1 MSTVAAAPWAEYAFE
16 SEADHFASFCEEHLI
31 QSVDEWDGLP
41 LVLEPFQRRM
51 FGEALAYTEDG
62 DLYWR
67 SIVIIMPRKN
77 GKTALLAAY
86 AVYRLLTEDGS
97 PEILLSASSD
107 KQAGRLYDATATFI
121 RKSPVLSELCRVRD
135 YIGEIAREDGGGKII
150 RLSSDPGKLHG
161 YNPSLVI
168 CDELAQ
174 WTTPSLRR
182 AYAALTSGG
191 GARKAPQ
198 VFTITTAGE
207 ARDREDSILGRMID
221 QSAERGQ
228 VEEEPGLKI
237 ARLHSARMLVYNHE
251 APTTDPHDVEAMKLA
266 NPASWITEEYLE
278 RQAEDPELTDAEV
291 LQLHGCVW
299 AAGQTHWLP
308 ADAWR
313 SCESASGWPADGSE
327 VVLGFDGSYNNDST
341 ALVGCTLDGYLF
353 VVDAWERPATR
364 GEWRVPRQDVE
375 RAVDAAMARWSVREL
390 ACDPPGWHRE
400 VDDWSDRY
408 GSPPVVMFE
417 TNKRAMMSAACSK
430 FYTAVTN
437 GQLSH
442 DGDPRLARHLA
453 NAVVK
458 ETPDGAYIT
467 KDGRNSP
474 RKIDLAVA
482 AVVAYDRAVSGD
494 SGGGAAS
501 YDFDELERLAA
512 ERGLFD

>member
-1 MSTVAAAPWAEYAFE
+1 M
-16 SEADHFASFCEEHLI
+16 
-31 QSVDEWDGLP
+31 QSIDEWDGEP
-41 LVLEPFQRRM
+41 MRLEPFQRRM
-51 FGEALAYTEDG
+51 FGEALAYMENG

-67 SIVIIMPRKN
+67 SIVIVMPRKN
-77 GKTALLAAY
+77 GKTQSLAAY
-86 AVYRLLTEDGS
+86 AVYRLLTEEGS

-107 KQAGRLYDATATFI
+107 KQAGRLFDAVATFI
-121 RKSPVLSELCRVRD
+121 RKSPILSELCRVRD

-221 QSAERGQ
+221 QSALRGE

-251 APTTDPHDVEAMKLA
+251 APTTDPHDVAAMKLA
-266 NPASWITEEYLE
+266 NPASWITEEYLA

-308 ADAWR
+308 AGAWR
-313 SCESASGWPADGSE
+313 ACEAAAGWPAGGTR

-341 ALVGCTLDGYLF
+341 ALVGCTLEGYVF
-353 VVDAWERPATR
+353 VVAVWEKPATR
-364 GEWRVPRQDVE
+364 GEWRVPRGEVSE
-375 RAVDAAMARWSVREL
+375 AVRAAMRRWSVAEL
-390 ACDPPGWHRE
+390 ACDPPAWHSE
-400 VDDWSDRY
+400 IESWSEEY
-408 GSPPVVMFE
+408 GSPPVVYFE
-417 TNKRAMMSAACSK
+417 TNRPREMTNACSR
-430 FYTAVTN
+430 FFSAVVN
-437 GQLSH
+437 KQLTH
-442 DGDPRLARHLA
+442 DGSPDLARHLG

-458 ETPDGAYIT
+458 ERGDLAYIT
-467 KDGRNSP
+467 KDGRGSP

-482 AVVAYDRAVSGD
+482 AVVAYERASVA
-494 SGGGAAS
+494 GAGEAW
-501 YDFDELERLAA
+501 AA
-512 ERGLFD
+512 GW